1 MDADFDID
9 LFRPWPVAG
18 PVAGPDEAGAAERR
32 LTRLAHKVVLELKSA
47 EALSP
52 LEAYGQLL
60 NELTLEMREQFTL
73 FRKLRETAEG
83 LIDGGDEA
91 AGKQAR
97 ADAKAA
103 TDAMALIVR
112 TLEKV
117 DSLQR
122 QLARDRAEA
131 QERAMGDEDIED
143 IKARF
148 QRTIDDRANE
158 RAKALFERWRR
169 EAVDADGF
177 GPAACGM
184 AIAAD
189 AAPGPGGP

>member
-1 MDADFDID
+1 MDDEFDIG
-9 LFRPWPVAG
+9 LFRPWPVAADG
-18 PVAGPDEAGAAERR
+18 EREGQEAR
-32 LTRLAHKVVLELKSA
+32 LARLAHKVVLELKSA

-60 NELTLEMREQFTL
+60 NELTLEMREQFAL

-131 QERAMGDEDIED
+131 QERAMGGEDVEEIT
-143 IKARF
+143 ALF
-148 QRTIDDRANE
+148 HRTIDERANE
-158 RAKALFERWRR
+158 RAKALLKQWQR
-169 EAVDADGF
+169 EAADADCF
-177 GPAACGM
+177 GPAASGK

-189 AAPGPGGP
+189 AAPGAGGP